1 MPFKDPKVR
10 KEYDFAYYRK
20 TRARNYIR
28 HMLAS
33 ARKHA
38 AALRIPFTLTKED
51 LVLPAHC
58 PVLGIS
64 LEKWGNRSAAPSL
77 DRVNSSKGYVPENIR
92 IISHRAN
99 RLKSDATIAEVR
111 AILRYMDAHE

>member
-10 KEYDFAYYRK
+10 KEYDAAHYRK

-38 AALRIPFTLTKED
+38 AALGLPCTITKED
-51 LVLPAHC
+51 LAFPVRC
-58 PVLGIS
+58 PVLGIE
-64 LEKWGNRSAAPSL
+64 LEKWGTRSAAPSL
-77 DRVNSSKGYVPENIR
+77 DRVDSSKGYVPSNVR

-111 AILRYMDAHE
+111 AILRYMDEHK